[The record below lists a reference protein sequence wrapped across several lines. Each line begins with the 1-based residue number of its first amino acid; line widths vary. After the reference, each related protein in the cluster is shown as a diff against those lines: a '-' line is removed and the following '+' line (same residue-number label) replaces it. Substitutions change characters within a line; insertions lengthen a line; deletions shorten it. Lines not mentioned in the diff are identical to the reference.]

1 MKRRLTILMMWVLAA
16 QVMPAQT
23 VDTMK
28 VDRAAM
34 ERSGDYLKVSMDIRL
49 SGLDVESNQAVLL
62 TPVVVKDDNHLALP
76 SVGVYGRNRYY
87 HYVRNGQS
95 MLSGK
100 DETSYR
106 TSQAP
111 DSVAVEQVI
120 PFEEW
125 MDGAQLMLW
134 RRDYGCCSRV
144 MGQSRSVLAAYHEP
158 AKYVPQCVYV
168 RPEAVKVKSRSL
180 SGSAYID
187 FVVNRTDIRPDY
199 RRNQV
204 ELGKIQATIDSV
216 KNDADITITSVF
228 IKGYAS
234 PEGSYAANERL
245 AQGRT
250 ESLKAYVQN
259 LYHFDASLMKTA
271 FEPEDWEGLE
281 AYVQQSSLAN
291 KDEILAIIQSNET
304 PDRKDQ
310 TIKRRFPADYRI
322 LLTECY
328 PSLRHSDYEV
338 AYTIRTYTDVEEIKR
353 IFRTSPQKLSLDEFY
368 HLAEQYEPGSDA
380 FNEVFETA
388 VRMYPA
394 DAQANLNAANAA
406 MQKGDLVRAAQY
418 LQKAGNS
425 AEAVY
430 ARGVQA
436 ALSEDYPAA
445 LPYFRQAKS
454 QGVSQ
459 AEAAIEVIEKI
470 NK

>member
-1 MKRRLTILMMWVLAA
+1 MKRNMMLMMALLSLSPVLQAQEVKVDSPVMERRSDRLTVGMNLDL
-16 QVMPAQT
+16 T
-23 VDTMK
+23 SL
-28 VDRAAM
+28 
-34 ERSGDYLKVSMDIRL
+34 EVS
-49 SGLDVESNQAVLL
+49 SNRAVLL
-62 TPVVVKDDNHLALP
+62 TPVIVKGDNAVELP
-76 SVGVYGRNRYY
+76 SVGIYGRNRYY
-87 HYVRNGQS
+87 YYVRNGAS
-95 MLSGK
+95 MLTGK
-100 DETSYR
+100 SERSYR
-106 TSQAP
+106 VSQKP
-111 DSVAVEQVI
+111 SDVAIAETLAYE
-120 PFEEW
+120 PW
-125 MDGAQLMLW
+125 MDGAELML
-134 RRDYGCCSRV
+134 RRQDYGCC
-144 MGQSRSVLAAYHEP
+144 GTLLDEQQTAYAQYQEP
-158 AKYVPQCVYV
+158 PVYRPEFVYV
-168 RPEAVKVKSRSL
+168 RPEAEKVKSRSL
-180 SGSAYID
+180 NGSAYID

-234 PEGSYAANERL
+234 PEGAYAANERL
-245 AQGRT
+245 AKGRT

-291 KDEILAIIQSNET
+291 KDEILDIIHSDEA

-310 TIKRRFPADYRI
+310 SIKRRFPKDYRI

-368 HLAEQYEPGSDA
+368 HLAEQYEPGTEA

-388 VRMYPA
+388 VRMYP
-394 DAQANLNAANAA
+394 DDTQANLNAANAA
-406 MQKGDLVRAAQY
+406 MQKDEIKRAAQY
-418 LQKAGNS
+418 LQKAGDS

-436 ALSEDYPAA
+436 AQSGDYPAA
-445 LPYFRQAKS
+445 LEYLKQAKN
-454 QGVSQ
+454 QGISQ
-459 AEAAIEVIEKI
+459 AETAIEVIEKMI
-470 NK
+470 KI

>member
-1 MKRRLTILMMWVLAA
+1 MKRNLMILMALLSLSPVLRAQDVKVDGPVMERRSDRLTVGMN
-16 QVMPAQT
+16 
-23 VDTMK
+23 
-28 VDRAAM
+28 
-34 ERSGDYLKVSMDIRL
+34 
-49 SGLDVESNQAVLL
+49 LDLTSLEVGSNRAVLL
-62 TPVVVKDDNHLALP
+62 TPVIVKEDHVVELP
-76 SVGVYGRNRYY
+76 SVGIYGRNRYY
-87 HYVRNGQS
+87 YYVRNGAS
-95 MLSGK
+95 MLTGK
-100 DETSYR
+100 EERSYR
-106 TSQAP
+106 ASQKP
-111 DSVAVEQVI
+111 TGVEI
-120 PFEEW
+120 AETLAYEPW
-125 MDGAQLMLW
+125 MDGAELML
-134 RRDYGCCSRV
+134 RRQDYGCCGTLLDEQQ
-144 MGQSRSVLAAYHEP
+144 MAYAQYQEP
-158 AKYVPQCVYV
+158 PVYRPEFVYV
-168 RPEAVKVKSRSL
+168 RPEAEKVKSRSL

-234 PEGSYAANERL
+234 PEGAYAANERL
-245 AQGRT
+245 AKGRT

-291 KDEILAIIQSNET
+291 KDEILDIIQGDEA

-310 TIKRRFPADYRI
+310 AIKRRFPADYRT

-388 VRMYPA
+388 VRMYPD

-406 MQKGDLVRAAQY
+406 MQKGDWKRAAQY

-436 ALSEDYPAA
+436 ALTGNYVSA
-445 LPYFRQAKS
+445 LEYLKQADAQEVLEAKS
-454 QGVSQ
+454 
-459 AEAAIEVIEKI
+459 AIEVIKKI
-470 NK
+470 TNK

>member
-1 MKRRLTILMMWVLAA
+1 MKRNLMMLMALMSLSPVLQA
-16 QVMPAQT
+16 QDV
-23 VDTMK
+23 K
-28 VDRAAM
+28 VDHPVM
-34 ERSGDYLKVSMDIRL
+34 ERQSDRL
-49 SGLDVESNQAVLL
+49 SVGMNLDLSSLEVSSNRAVLL
-62 TPVVVKDDNHLALP
+62 TPVIVKDGRVVELP
-76 SVGVYGRNRYY
+76 SVGIYGRNRYY
-87 HYVRNGQS
+87 YYVRNGAS
-95 MLSGK
+95 MLTGKGERSYLASQQPSGVEIA
-100 DETSYR
+100 ETLAYE
-106 TSQAP
+106 P
-111 DSVAVEQVI
+111 
-120 PFEEW
+120 W
-125 MDGAQLMLW
+125 MDGAELML
-134 RRDYGCCSRV
+134 RRQDYGCC
-144 MGQSRSVLAAYHEP
+144 GTLLDEQQTAYAQYQEP
-158 AKYVPQCVYV
+158 PVYRPEFVYV
-168 RPEAVKVKSRSL
+168 RPEAEKVKSRSL

-234 PEGSYAANERL
+234 PEGAYVANERL

-291 KDEILAIIQSNET
+291 KDEILAIIQSDET

-310 TIKRRFPADYRI
+310 AIKRRFPADYRI

-406 MQKGDLVRAAQY
+406 MQKGDLMRAAQY

-436 ALSEDYPAA
+436 ALSEDYPVAFEHLA
-445 LPYFRQAKS
+445 SAHAHGVQQA
-454 QGVSQ
+454 QG
-459 AEAAIEVIEKI
+459 AMDVIKI
-470 NK
+470 IIKNK

>member
-1 MKRRLTILMMWVLAA
+1 MKRNLMMLMALMSLSPVLQA
-16 QVMPAQT
+16 QDV
-23 VDTMK
+23 K
-28 VDRAAM
+28 VDRPVM
-34 ERSGDYLKVSMDIRL
+34 ERQSDRL
-49 SGLDVESNQAVLL
+49 SVGMNLDLSSLEVSSNRAVLL
-62 TPVVVKDDNHLALP
+62 TPVIVKDGRVVELP
-76 SVGVYGRNRYY
+76 SVGIYGRNRYY
-87 HYVRNGQS
+87 YYVRNGAS
-95 MLSGK
+95 MLTGK
-100 DETSYR
+100 GERSYR
-106 TSQAP
+106 VSQQP
-111 DSVAVEQVI
+111 SGVEI
-120 PFEEW
+120 AETLAYEPW
-125 MDGAQLMLW
+125 MDGAELML
-134 RRDYGCCSRV
+134 RRQDYGCC
-144 MGQSRSVLAAYHEP
+144 GTLLDEQQTAYAQYQEP
-158 AKYVPQCVYV
+158 PVYRPEFVYV
-168 RPEAVKVKSRSL
+168 RPEAEKVKSRSL

-234 PEGSYAANERL
+234 PEGAYVANERL

-281 AYVQQSSLAN
+281 AYVQRSSLAN
-291 KDEILAIIQSNET
+291 KDEILDIIQGDEA

-310 TIKRRFPADYRI
+310 AIKRRFPADYRV

-353 IFRTSPQKLSLDEFY
+353 IFHTSPQKLSLDEFY
-368 HLAEQYEPGSDA
+368 HLAEQYEAGSDA
-380 FNEVFETA
+380 FNEVFATA

-406 MQKGDLVRAAQY
+406 MQKGDLKRAAQY
-418 LQKAGNS
+418 LQKAGAS

-436 ALSEDYPAA
+436 ALSGDYPGA
-445 LPYFRQAKS
+445 LPYFRQAKN
-454 QGVSQ
+454 QGVWQ